1 MIQNDA
7 DVFFYL
13 FKVQIYVIL
22 FLTFDLNNINLH
34 PLKVNKEDDSSYKSD
49 KNNII
54 NNNFSTKYA
63 EFSGK

>member
-54 NNNFSTKYA
+54 NNNF
-63 EFSGK
+63 